1 MKRILEGFIR
11 FCSGRSAFAFNESA
25 PGSRPDGRPTFY
37 ASEAIASVGLFV
49 TLSAGKL
56 VKATENGIA
65 IGQNMSAVET
75 ADINVIPIA
84 ADLLSSG
91 GEKSVTADGDI
102 TALARLVVGD
112 SAGAKVLPT
121 AAGTYYVVGV
131 ALTAAAN
138 GGTCRFMPCVPYP
151 AVVTD

>member
-25 PGSRPDGRPTFY
+25 TGSRPDGRPTFY
-37 ASEAIASVGLFV
+37 AGEAIASVGLFV

-121 AAGTYYVVGV
+121 ANGTYYVVGI
-131 ALTAAAN
+131 ALTAVSD

-151 AVVTD
+151 VVIAD